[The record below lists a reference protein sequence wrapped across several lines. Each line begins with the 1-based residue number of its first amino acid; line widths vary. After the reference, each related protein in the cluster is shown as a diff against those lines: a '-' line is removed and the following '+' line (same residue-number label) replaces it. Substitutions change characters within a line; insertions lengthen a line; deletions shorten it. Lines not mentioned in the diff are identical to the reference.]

1 MRKRA
6 VSTSFKQNAALI
18 VIFIQYIISNIFIF
32 KVERRYGQQCPRKL
46 QEAVESCFK
55 PIPSDQRNNDWQI
68 DIPELEDSEDFH
80 DTSDLEDSEDFHDTS
95 DLEDSEDFHDTSD
108 LEDSDNFDENRRICN
123 GHMDISDN
131 IFLHYDTNY
140 VDTPKIDRAIHKL
153 NKQFLRFRRLEKRL
167 WKCKSSDFKLLSI
180 KTKHGRRYVCSFCK
194 FTAISWGKGHGHIR
208 QMHTGRKLKCKFCSF
223 ESFNPDSF
231 SHHKK
236 RHL

>member
-1 MRKRA
+1 MRKRV
-6 VSTSFKQNAALI
+6 VSMRFKQKAALI
-18 VIFIQYIISNIFIF
+18 VIFIQYIITNIFIF
-32 KVERRYGQQCPRKL
+32 KVECRNGQQCPHKL

-140 VDTPKIDRAIHKL
+140 V
-153 NKQFLRFRRLEKRL
+153 N
-167 WKCKSSDFKLLSI
+167 S
-180 KTKHGRRYVCSFCK
+180 
-194 FTAISWGKGHGHIR
+194 
-208 QMHTGRKLKCKFCSF
+208 
-223 ESFNPDSF
+223 
-231 SHHKK
+231 
-236 RHL
+236 

>member
-1 MRKRA
+1 MQKRA

-32 KVERRYGQQCPRKL
+32 KVECRFGQQCPRKL

-68 DIPELEDSEDFH
+68 DIPE
-80 DTSDLEDSEDFHDTS
+80 
-95 DLEDSEDFHDTSD
+95 LEDSEDFHDTSD

-194 FTAISWGKGHGHIR
+194 FTAISWGKGHSHIR

>member
-1 MRKRA
+1 MR
-6 VSTSFKQNAALI
+6 FKQNAALI
-18 VIFIQYIISNIFIF
+18 VIFIQYIITNIFIF
-32 KVERRYGQQCPRKL
+32 KVECCNGQQCPCKL
-46 QEAVESCFK
+46 QEAVEMILK
-55 PIPSDQRNNDWQI
+55 WN

-80 DTSDLEDSEDFHDTS
+80 DTLDLEDSEDFHDTL

-108 LEDSDNFDENRRICN
+108 LEDSDNFDENRSISN
-123 GHMDISDN
+123 GHINTSDN
-131 IFLHYDTNY
+131 IFLYYDTNN

-153 NKQFLRFRRLEKRL
+153 NKQFLRFRCLEKRL
-167 WKCKSSDFKLLSI
+167 WKCKSSDFKLSSI
-180 KTKHGRRYVCSFCK
+180 KTKQGRRYVCSFCK

-223 ESFNPDSF
+223 ELFNPDSF